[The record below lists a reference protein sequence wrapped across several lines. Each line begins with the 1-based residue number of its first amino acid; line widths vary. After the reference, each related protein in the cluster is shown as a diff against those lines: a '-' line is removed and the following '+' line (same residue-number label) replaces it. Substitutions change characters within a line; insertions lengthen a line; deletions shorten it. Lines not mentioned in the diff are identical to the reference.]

1 MTLRQTVA
9 RTLDRLLKIEPL
21 YAHCDVPC
29 GIYDP
34 HQAAVAAKT
43 VHTMNK
49 KVTELPAPG
58 SSPQEQLEHRNTI
71 IRMVQT
77 KEAHAQL
84 CKQELL
90 ILWTDYFK
98 PEHLSTFPDLHETFW
113 KAAKLCSYNK
123 QHVDLAKSQELMDV
137 VEKITQIFQ
146 KAEAAKQAATAPK
159 PLQPAGKS

>member
-1 MTLRQTVA
+1 MSL
-9 RTLDRLLKIEPL
+9 RTLVRIFDRLLGIEPL

-34 HQAAVAAKT
+34 HLAAVSAKT

-49 KVTELPAPG
+49 KLTDLPAPG
-58 SSPQEQLEHRNTI
+58 SSAQENLEHRNTI
-71 IRMVQT
+71 VRMVQT
-77 KEAHAQL
+77 KETHTQL

-98 PEHLSTFPDLHETFW
+98 PEHLSMFPDLHDTFW

-137 VEKITQIFQ
+137 VAKISDIFQ
-146 KAEAAKQAATAPK
+146 KAEAAKK
-159 PLQPAGKS
+159 K

>member
-1 MTLRQTVA
+1 MPFFR
-9 RTLDRLLKIEPL
+9 IEPV

-34 HQAAVAAKT
+34 HLAAIAAKT

-49 KVTELPAPG
+49 KISDLSTPPPTAP
-58 SSPQEQLEHRNTI
+58 PHDVLEHRNTI
-71 IRMVQT
+71 VRMVQT
-77 KEAHAQL
+77 KETHAQL

-90 ILWTDYFK
+90 ILWSDYFK
-98 PEHLSTFPDLHETFW
+98 PETIAIFPDFHETFW

-137 VEKITQIFQ
+137 VAKISDMFQ
-146 KAEAAKQAATAPK
+146 KAEAAKK
-159 PLQPAGKS
+159 K

>member
-1 MTLRQTVA
+1 MSLASTLA
-9 RTLDRLLKIEPL
+9 RVIDRVLGIEPL

-34 HQAAVAAKT
+34 HLAGVSAKT
-43 VHTMNK
+43 VYTMNK
-49 KVTELPAPG
+49 KLTDLPIPAAG
-58 SSPQEQLEHRNTI
+58 ASPQEQLEHRNTVV
-71 IRMVQT
+71 RMVQT

-90 ILWTDYFK
+90 ILWSDYFK
-98 PEHLSTFPDLHETFW
+98 PEHLAMFPDLHETFW

-137 VEKITQIFQ
+137 VAKISEIFQ
-146 KAEAAKQAATAPK
+146 KAEAAKK
-159 PLQPAGKS
+159 K

>member
-1 MTLRQTVA
+1 MSWKHTVT
-9 RTLDRLLKIEPL
+9 RSFDRLLGVEPL

-34 HQAAVAAKT
+34 HLAALSAKT
-43 VHTMNK
+43 VHTMSQ
-49 KVTELPAPG
+49 KVSALPVP
-58 SSPQEQLEHRNTI
+58 SPNASAQEHLEYRNTLV
-71 IRMVQT
+71 RMVQT

-98 PEHLSTFPDLHETFW
+98 PENAGPFPDLHETFW

-123 QHVDLAKSQELMDV
+123 QHVDLAKSQELMDAV
-137 VEKITQIFQ
+137 AKISEMFQ
-146 KAEAAKQAATAPK
+146 KAEAAKK
-159 PLQPAGKS
+159 K

>member
-1 MTLRQTVA
+1 MALGQYLA
-9 RTLDRLLKIEPL
+9 RVLDHLVGIEPV

-34 HQAAVAAKT
+34 HTAALSAKT

-49 KVTELPAPG
+49 KITDLPTPG
-58 SSPQEQLEHRNTI
+58 SNASPQDHLEHRNTLV
-71 IRMVQT
+71 RMIQT

-98 PEHLSTFPDLHETFW
+98 SEALSMFPDLHETFW

-123 QHVDLAKSQELMDV
+123 QHVDLAKSQELMDAV
-137 VEKITQIFQ
+137 AKISEMFN
-146 KAEAAKQAATAPK
+146 KAEAAKK
-159 PLQPAGKS
+159 K

>member
-1 MTLRQTVA
+1 MPFFR
-9 RTLDRLLKIEPL
+9 IEPVF
-21 YAHCDVPC
+21 AHCDVPC

-34 HQAAVAAKT
+34 HLAAVAAKT

-49 KVTELPAPG
+49 KITDLSTPPPTAPAH
-58 SSPQEQLEHRNTI
+58 EMLEHRNTL

-77 KEAHAQL
+77 KETHAQL

-90 ILWTDYFK
+90 ILWSDYFK
-98 PEHLSTFPDLHETFW
+98 PETLAMLPDLHDTFW

-137 VEKITQIFQ
+137 VAKISDIFQ
-146 KAEAAKQAATAPK
+146 KAEAAKK
-159 PLQPAGKS
+159 K

>member
-1 MTLRQTVA
+1 MDLAKRAGKMIDTILG
-9 RTLDRLLKIEPL
+9 IEGL

-34 HQAAVAAKT
+34 HQAAIAAKT

-49 KVTELPAPG
+49 KLTDLPVPGASAPL
-58 SSPQEQLEHRNTI
+58 QEMLEHRNTVV
-71 IRMVQT
+71 RMVQT
-77 KEAHAQL
+77 KEVHAQL

-90 ILWTDYFK
+90 ILWSDYFK
-98 PEHLSTFPDLHETFW
+98 PDALSMVPDLHDVFW

-137 VEKITQIFQ
+137 VEKISQIFQ
-146 KAEAAKQAATAPK
+146 KAEAAKK
-159 PLQPAGKS
+159 K

>member
-1 MTLRQTVA
+1 MSWMQTVNRA
-9 RTLDRLLKIEPL
+9 LDRLLRIEPL

-49 KVTELPAPG
+49 KLTDLPVPG
-58 SSPQEQLEHRNTI
+58 ANASPQEALEHRNTVV
-71 IRMVQT
+71 RMVQT
-77 KEAHAQL
+77 KEAHAQV

-90 ILWTDYFK
+90 ILWSDYFK
-98 PEHLSTFPDLHETFW
+98 PEHLAMFPDLHETFW

-123 QHVDLAKSQELMDV
+123 QHVDPAKSQELMDAV
-137 VEKITQIFQ
+137 AKISELFN
-146 KAEAAKQAATAPK
+146 KAEAAKK
-159 PLQPAGKS
+159 K

>member
-1 MTLRQTVA
+1 MSVKQRLMRF
-9 RTLDRLLKIEPL
+9 LDRWLGIEPI

-34 HQAAVAAKT
+34 HLAGVCAKT

-49 KVTELPAPG
+49 KLTDLPTPVPNA
-58 SSPQEQLEHRNTI
+58 SPNDVLEHRNTI

-77 KEAHAQL
+77 KEVHAQL

-90 ILWTDYFK
+90 ILWADYFK
-98 PEHLSTFPDLHETFW
+98 PENAAPFPDLHETFW

-123 QHVDLAKSQELMDV
+123 QHVDLTKSQELMDAV
-137 VEKITQIFQ
+137 AKISDMFN
-146 KAEAAKQAATAPK
+146 KAEAAKK
-159 PLQPAGKS
+159 K

>member
-1 MTLRQTVA
+1 MSPKRLMSR
-9 RTLDRLLKIEPL
+9 LIDRVLSIEQV

-34 HQAAVAAKT
+34 HGATIAAKT

-49 KVTELPAPG
+49 KMTDLPTPG
-58 SSPQEQLEHRNTI
+58 PSASANEALEHRNTI
-71 IRMVQT
+71 VRMVQT
-77 KEAHAQL
+77 KEVHAQI

-98 PEHLSTFPDLHETFW
+98 PEHLSAFPDLHETFW

-123 QHVDLAKSQELMDV
+123 QHVDLAKSQELMDA
-137 VEKITQIFQ
+137 VEKIGGMFQ
-146 KAEAAKQAATAPK
+146 KAEAAKK
-159 PLQPAGKS
+159 K

>member
-1 MTLRQTVA
+1 MSALT
-9 RTLDRLLKIEPL
+9 RTLDRWLGIEPVF
-21 YAHCDVPC
+21 AHCDVPC

-34 HQAAVAAKT
+34 HTAALSART
-43 VHTMNK
+43 VHAMNTK
-49 KVTELPAPG
+49 IHALQDPG
-58 SSPQEQLEHRNTI
+58 PSGAKQDQLELRNTL

-98 PEHLSTFPDLHETFW
+98 PENAALFPDLHETFW

-123 QHVDLAKSQELMDV
+123 QHVDPAKSQELMDAV
-137 VEKITQIFQ
+137 AKIADMFA
-146 KAEAAKQAATAPK
+146 KAEAAKK
-159 PLQPAGKS
+159 K

>member
-1 MTLRQTVA
+1 MLLT
-9 RTLDRLLKIEPL
+9 RLIDKLFGIEPV

-34 HQAAVAAKT
+34 HTAAIAAKT
-43 VHTMNK
+43 VYTMNK
-49 KVTELPAPG
+49 KLSDLPVPG
-58 SSPQEQLEHRNTI
+58 ANASPQEHLEYRNTLV
-71 IRMVQT
+71 RMVQT
-77 KEAHAQL
+77 KETHTQV

-98 PEHLSTFPDLHETFW
+98 PEALSLFPDLHETFW

-137 VEKITQIFQ
+137 VAKIGDMFN
-146 KAEAAKQAATAPK
+146 KAEAAKK
-159 PLQPAGKS
+159 K

>member
-1 MTLRQTVA
+1 MSWSRRIVSVV
-9 RTLDRLLKIEPL
+9 DRLCRIEPV

-34 HQAAVAAKT
+34 HGAAMAAKT

-49 KVTELPAPG
+49 KLTDLATPG
-58 SSPQEQLEHRNTI
+58 PTASPQEVLEHRNTVV
-71 IRMVQT
+71 RMVHT
-77 KEAHAQL
+77 KEQHAQI

-98 PEHLSTFPDLHETFW
+98 PENAGPFPELHETCW

-123 QHVDLAKSQELMDV
+123 QHVDLAKSQELMDAV
-137 VEKITQIFQ
+137 AKISEMFQ
-146 KAEAAKQAATAPK
+146 KAEAAKK
-159 PLQPAGKS
+159 K

>member
-1 MTLRQTVA
+1 MSVTQWWGRVF
-9 RTLDRLLKIEPL
+9 DRLVGIEPL

-34 HQAAVAAKT
+34 HLAALAAKT

-49 KVTELPAPG
+49 KLTDLPMPG
-58 SSPQEQLEHRNTI
+58 PQASVQEQLEHRNTI
-71 IRMVQT
+71 VRMVQT
-77 KEAHAQL
+77 KEAHAQI

-90 ILWTDYFK
+90 ILWADYFK
-98 PEHLSTFPDLHETFW
+98 LEHLSLVPDLHETFW

-137 VEKITQIFQ
+137 VARISQIFQ
-146 KAEAAKQAATAPK
+146 QAEAAKK
-159 PLQPAGKS
+159 K

>member
-1 MTLRQTVA
+1 MSGYQHVIRI
-9 RTLDRLLKIEPL
+9 LDRFLGIEPL

-34 HQAAVAAKT
+34 HGATIAAKT

-49 KVTELPAPG
+49 KLTDLPTPG
-58 SSPQEQLEHRNTI
+58 PTASPQEALEHRNTI
-71 IRMVQT
+71 VRMVQT
-77 KEAHAQL
+77 KELHAQV

-98 PEHLSTFPDLHETFW
+98 PEHLAMFPDLHETFW

-123 QHVDLAKSQELMDV
+123 QHVDPAKSQELMDV
-137 VEKITQIFQ
+137 VAKVSELFQ
-146 KAEAAKQAATAPK
+146 KAEAAKK
-159 PLQPAGKS
+159 K